1 MDQQKIG
8 GFLRQLRNENALT
21 QEQLA
26 EQLSV
31 SRRTI
36 SRWETGSNLPDLS
49 ILIELADFYRVDLRE
64 LFDGERKREKMNKEL
79 EETVRKAADY
89 SNVDKQKLTKRMHI
103 LFVLGLVTFI
113 VYLAMSFLGIADK
126 TPIYEGISGFSLGIS
141 FGMMIVGVIMTSR
154 YVSKI
159 QAAKMKVIK
168 NSNTQKGSS

>member
-79 EETVRKAADY
+79 EETARKAADY
-89 SNVDKQKLTKRMHI
+89 SNADKQKLTKRMHI

-141 FGMMIVGVIMTSR
+141 FGMMILGVIMTSR